1 MNTSVKIAALVSV
14 LIIGAIIGTAIFL
27 TSDNSPNLDGPGDT
41 VTVGETVEKPGEE
54 GTGGDSSR
62 FRKFGPG
69 DKIERGS
76 VMVSAEVRDNSRDRI
91 LRNAR
96 VRVFKRSETERIG
109 SEIDLRRRAGFEGKQ
124 GSVTF
129 SLEPG
134 SYEVMAQ
141 CAGYTGE
148 TMQIV
153 VVKDQAPKNLVFK
166 LDRGTSISGIVV
178 ERGGKPIAGAR
189 VFAFKELASPDED
202 LEGLLRRMVDLEKL
216 NEEVHSE
223 TVTGPD
229 GKFQLDGLENFWY
242 SIRAVAVTFS
252 PGGSSEIRA
261 PRQDL
266 KLVLD
271 KGGVFEGV
279 VQDEGGRPIAG
290 ANIMAYVEPEDAGL
304 FEVIMVKTPPP
315 VEENE
320 TGSAGEFKLES
331 LGAGLYN
338 FLVTAPKFQEHRELR
353 LRILAGENPS
363 KVIVLK
369 EGNVISGYVRGPD
382 DEPVAGARVRANPV
396 GVHVQPRDQIRINF
410 AQNDRFTDD
419 DGFFTFDTLIGAEYM
434 LIVSHE
440 DYESLQRKDV
450 QPSEDPVNLRLGFG
464 GRLAGFVLDSQ
475 TNDPIVGATVS
486 ASDIANLR
494 KEAVTDDKGAY
505 VIGGLNSGRRPVNV
519 YVRADGYA
527 RQKKQVSIRKGQE
540 FEQIFELHQTGGV
553 IGTVVNT
560 AGDPMPGAHIEVR
573 PSADSTAT
581 LRVLGNG
588 TTDRDGSFMIGNVE
602 SGEDL
607 QVRVK
612 LTGFLESF
620 SPKFVLASGQQVD
633 TGKIEVQLGGEIEGV
648 VANSEGR
655 PVNGVWVEARPEGGT
670 DLIPGTSVQTS
681 DGGKFLVRGLQ
692 KGNYDLIAKSTGY
705 VDSHT
710 PAVEVREGQ
719 RNRGPDGTGIRIVL
733 EQGGKLAGVVVNGEE
748 DPIQGAEVI
757 VRDLGAGLKEHRVVT
772 NSKGA
777 FEFTSLIA
785 EDFVEVEINNKDYGT
800 YLEERIKV
808 GTTDLR
814 VELKPLAVIIGRVLD
829 PSGKPAESFSVRAQA
844 NRGQARGSTRLRAR
858 NFNPA
863 DGRFEYKGVNDG
875 IYSLSI
881 RSLKYAAVTL
891 TDLRI
896 EAGDV
901 VDVGDI
907 ELSEGGNVNGIVVA
921 AQTNDPI
928 AGARVRVAQGAR
940 AFQPGKATSIVTTNA
955 AGEFFFTGLKDQVL
969 VLEVSHPDFGKQR
982 INGVDPRIAGKS
994 QGLLV
999 ELAAA
1004 ASITG
1009 VVVDSRRQP
1018 VKKIAVYLIG
1028 ADKSTTASG
1037 ATTKSGPDGEFEFLG
1052 VTPGLYT
1059 VKAHRFGK
1067 PKPYDPATNPK
1078 GSDYLSP
1085 ISAEVQVEA
1094 VSGQLHE
1101 VLIELR

>member
-14 LIIGAIIGTAIFL
+14 LIFGAIIGTGIFL
-27 TSDNSPNLDGPGDT
+27 TSDTGSNPDDSSSGISYT
-41 VTVGETVEKPGEE
+41 EGEEKPA
-54 GTGGDSSR
+54 GTDSDAGTAG
-62 FRKFGPG
+62 FRKVQPG
-69 DKIERGS
+69 EKIERGS
-76 VMVSAEVRDNSRDRI
+76 VLVSAEVRDQSRDRV

-109 SEIDLRRRAGFEGKQ
+109 SEIDIRGQAGFKSGP
-124 GSVTF
+124 GSLTF

-148 TMQIV
+148 TIQV
-153 VVKDQAPKNLVFK
+153 VLVKGQEQQGLVFK

-178 ERGGKPIAGAR
+178 DGGGKPIAGAR

-223 TVTGPD
+223 TVTGAD
-229 GKFQLDGLENFWY
+229 GKFQLDGLETFWY
-242 SIRAVAVTFS
+242 SIRAVASTFS
-252 PGGSSEIRA
+252 PGTSSEVRA
-261 PRQDL
+261 PRKDL
-266 KLVLD
+266 RLVLE

-279 VQDEGGRPIAG
+279 VQNEDGGPIPG
-290 ANIMAYVEPEDAGL
+290 AKVMAYVEPEDAGL
-304 FEVIMVKTPPP
+304 FEVIMVKNRPP
-315 VEENE
+315 VEEKD
-320 TGSAGEFKLES
+320 TGASGAFKLES

-353 LRILAGENPS
+353 LRIKSGANPS
-363 KVIVLK
+363 KAFVLK
-369 EGNVISGYVRGPD
+369 AGNMISGYVRGPE

-410 AQNDRFTDD
+410 EQNDQFTDA
-419 DGFFTFDTLIGAEYM
+419 DGFFSFDTLIGGEFM
-434 LIVSHE
+434 LMVSHK

-450 QPSEDPVNLRLGFG
+450 QPSEEPVNLRLGFG
-464 GRLAGFVLDSQ
+464 GRLAGYVLDSQ
-475 TNDPIVGATVS
+475 SGNAIVGAMVS

-494 KEAVTDDKGAY
+494 KEAATDDKGAY

-540 FEQIFELHQTGGV
+540 FEQIFELHQTGAV
-553 IGTVVNT
+553 IGSVVNT

-573 PSADSTAT
+573 PSAESKAT

-588 TTDRDGSFMIGNVE
+588 TTDREGAFMIGNVE

-612 LTGFLESF
+612 LTGFLECYSET
-620 SPKFVLASGQQVD
+620 FVLATGQQVD
-633 TGKIEVQLGGEIEGV
+633 AGKIVVQLGGEIEGV
-648 VANSEGR
+648 VVNSEGQ

-692 KGNYDLIAKSTGY
+692 AGKFDLIAKSAGF
-705 VDSHT
+705 VDSQT

-719 RNRGPDGTGIRIVL
+719 RNTGIRIVL
-733 EQGGKLAGVVVNGEE
+733 EQGGKLAGVVVNGE
-748 DPIQGAEVI
+748 DQPIQGAEVI

-772 NSKGA
+772 NSRGA
-777 FEFTSLIA
+777 FEFTSIIA
-785 EDFVEVEINNKDYGT
+785 EDFVELEINNKDYGT
-800 YLEERIKV
+800 YLDERVKV
-808 GTTDLR
+808 GTSDLR
-814 VELKPLAVIIGRVLD
+814 VELKPLAVIVGRVLD
-829 PSGKPAESFSVRAQA
+829 PAGQPAKSFSVKAQP
-844 NRGQARGSTRLRAR
+844 NKGQARNGVRLRAR

-863 DGRFEYKGVNDG
+863 DGRFEYKGVDDG

-891 TDLRI
+891 TDLRV
-896 EAGDV
+896 EAGEV

-907 ELSEGGNVNGIVVA
+907 QLSEGGAVNGIVVA
-921 AQTNDPI
+921 AQTNEPI

-955 AGEFFFTGLKDQVL
+955 TGEFFFTGLKDQVL
-969 VLEVSHPDFGKQR
+969 VLEVSHPDFGKR
-982 INGVDPRIAGKS
+982 RVSGVDPRVAGKS
-994 QGLLV
+994 QGLV
-999 ELAAA
+999 IELAAA
-1004 ASITG
+1004 SSISG

-1018 VKKIAVYLIG
+1018 IKKIAVYLIG
-1028 ADKSTTASG
+1028 ADKSTTSSG
-1037 ATTKSGPDGEFEFLG
+1037 GTTKTGPEGGFEFLG
-1052 VTPGLYT
+1052 VTPGVYT
-1059 VKAHRFGK
+1059 VKAHKFGK
-1067 PKPYDPATNPK
+1067 AQPYDPATNPK
-1078 GSDYLSP
+1078 GSDYARP

-1094 VSGQLHE
+1094 VSGEHHE
-1101 VLIELR
+1101 VIIEMR